1 MSAIG
6 KLVVVGV
13 GLIGGSLALALRE
26 AGAVDEIVGIGRS
39 RRNLDEARSRRMV
52 DRAYLLGEDAWQ
64 AEIADADVVVVAA
77 PVAQFATLFAA
88 LAPHLGARTVV
99 TDAGSSKQDVIDAA
113 RTALGA
119 RISQFVPAHPIAGS
133 EQSGAAA
140 ATATLY
146 RDRSVIVTPLAETS
160 AAALAQ
166 VEAMWRA
173 AGARVARLDPAA
185 HDRIFAAVSHLPH
198 IIAHTLVAELA
209 ARVDAEAFFAQAG
222 PGFRDFTRIAA
233 SSPEMWRDVALAN
246 RHALLDEI
254 RTFGDALARVAAL
267 IADGDGT
274 ALEALFARSRAAR
287 TRWENAREQQLA
299 GDRERHLA
307 GEGDPARDGENPS
320 GRSSSR

>member
-13 GLIGGSLALALRE
+13 GLIGGSLALALRD
-26 AGAVDEIVGIGRS
+26 ARAVEEVVGIGRS
-39 RRNLDEARSRRMV
+39 RRNLDDARSRRII
-52 DRAYLLGEDAWQ
+52 DRAYLLDDDWQ
-64 AEIADADVVVVAA
+64 AEIAGADVVVVAA
-77 PVAQFATLFAA
+77 PVAQFAALFAA
-88 LAPHLGARTVV
+88 LAPHLGIHTVV
-99 TDAGSSKQDVIDAA
+99 TDAGSSKQDVIDTARAA
-113 RTALGA
+113 FGV
-119 RISQFVPAHPIAGS
+119 RIAQFVPAHPIAGS

-140 ATATLY
+140 ASATLY
-146 RDRSVIVTPLAETS
+146 RDHSVIVTPLAETS
-160 AAALAQ
+160 AAALAK

-173 AGARVARLDPAA
+173 TGARVARLDAAA

-209 ARVDAEAFFAQAG
+209 GRADAEAFFAQAG

-254 RTFGDALARVAAL
+254 RTFGEALDRVATL
-267 IADGDGT
+267 IADGDGP

-287 TRWENAREQQLA
+287 TRWENERDQQVA
-299 GDRERHLA
+299 ADREL
-307 GEGDPARDGENPS
+307 ARDVENPS